1 MNDEITN
8 IPKIRFKGY
17 TEDWEQRKLG
27 DDIKLVGGATPYKGN
42 PEYWNGDIVWL
53 SSQEIK
59 GKYVDKGTF
68 TITNKAIEDNTTR
81 MVKAETP
88 LIVTRSGILNR
99 FFPISLPTKDV
110 AINQDIKA
118 LQFDREII
126 NTDFIYA
133 QIQGQSDFI
142 LRTIVKT
149 GTTVQSV
156 NIPDFVK
163 LYMYYPS
170 YKEQEKI
177 GTFFK
182 QLDDTIALHQRE
194 LDLLRKTKQTYLQK
208 MFPKTGEDK
217 PEIRFAG
224 YTDAWEQRRLRDVI
238 TERNIQQP
246 QSKEYPLVSFTVEN
260 GVTPKTDRYEREQ
273 LVIGDKES
281 KKYKITELDDIVY
294 NPANLKFGAI
304 SRNRYGKAVFSPIY
318 VTFIVEKQVAFP
330 TFVEMFVTR
339 KDFIQSSLKYQQ
351 GTVYERK
358 SVSPE
363 DLLSMPMLLPTKD
376 EQTKIGIFFQ
386 QLDDIITLHQRNLN
400 VLKEMKK
407 SLLRQMFV

>member
-1 MNDEITN
+1 
-8 IPKIRFKGY
+8 
-17 TEDWEQRKLG
+17 LG

-81 MVKAETP
+81 IVKAETP

-126 NTDFIYA
+126 DTDFIYA

-142 LRTIVKT
+142 IRTIVKT

-163 LYMYYPS
+163 MYMYYPG

-177 GTFFK
+177 GDFFK
-182 QLDDTIALHQRE
+182 QFDDT
-194 LDLLRKTKQTYLQK
+194 
-208 MFPKTGEDK
+208 
-217 PEIRFAG
+217 
-224 YTDAWEQRRLRDVI
+224 
-238 TERNIQQP
+238 
-246 QSKEYPLVSFTVEN
+246 
-260 GVTPKTDRYEREQ
+260 
-273 LVIGDKES
+273 
-281 KKYKITELDDIVY
+281 
-294 NPANLKFGAI
+294 
-304 SRNRYGKAVFSPIY
+304 
-318 VTFIVEKQVAFP
+318 
-330 TFVEMFVTR
+330 
-339 KDFIQSSLKYQQ
+339 
-351 GTVYERK
+351 
-358 SVSPE
+358 
-363 DLLSMPMLLPTKD
+363 
-376 EQTKIGIFFQ
+376 
-386 QLDDIITLHQRNLN
+386 ITLHQKKLINLKR
-400 VLKEMKK
+400 LKKVF
-407 SLLRQMFV
+407 LQFMFI